1 MVVNL
6 IYARGTEVTKTLSLS
21 IQGDSGGPLF
31 YCNPKCEQLGI
42 VSFGIGCAEAK
53 YPGVYTRV
61 SKYINWIDKIVR
73 KY

>member
-1 MVVNL
+1 MML
-6 IYARGTEVTKTLSLS
+6 ATDRSSLDGYPKPLT

-31 YCNPKCEQLGI
+31 YCNPKCEQIGI

>member
-1 MVVNL
+1 M
-6 IYARGTEVTKTLSLS
+6 LS